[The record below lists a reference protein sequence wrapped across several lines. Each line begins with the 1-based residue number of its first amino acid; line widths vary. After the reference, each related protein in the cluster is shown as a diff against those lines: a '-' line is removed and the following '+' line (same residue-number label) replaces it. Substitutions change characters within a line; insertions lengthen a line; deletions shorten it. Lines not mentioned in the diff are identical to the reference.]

1 MAAPADGPRKA
12 SPAVNGS
19 SPRTSCRDTVDMKM
33 VTAYAMLA
41 SAPANTGIVNLALRA
56 SDRSTSGHRT
66 LFSTTTKAASA
77 SSDPENAISVVA
89 ETHPQPGARSKVK
102 VNNPIPV
109 LMSASPD
116 TSIRERH
123 QGQRQVEPED
133 PPPADGSGEQ
143 PADEWACRVP
153 QSRYAIGQSDRA
165 AGLAALVGVGQHA
178 DGHREDQGCADPLPP
193 GRQSAR
199 PETAPAHR
207 PPKPPRTT
215 RRPSAAS
222 FVGHPGKG
230 EVHREVVDL
239 HAEQCHRDGRQGPPR
254 PGLCSRRHRPTIRLP
269 GGQLALI

>member
-1 MAAPADGPRKA
+1 
-12 SPAVNGS
+12 
-19 SPRTSCRDTVDMKM
+19 M

-41 SAPANTGIVNLALRA
+41 TAAANTRIVNLALRA

-102 VNNPIPV
+102 GNNPIPV

-153 QSRYAIGQSDRA
+153 QSRYAIGQSDRV

-178 DGHREDQGCADPLPP
+178 DGHRGRSRLRRSLATWKAISTPRDGASAQATEAAPNNATPVSSVLRRPSGEGRDSSRSSRSAHRTVPSRRPSGSSSTGSLLPTASP
-193 GRQSAR
+193 DD
-199 PETAPAHR
+199 TAPR
-207 PPKPPRTT
+207 RSIGVNLTRRPRTT
-215 RRPSAAS
+215 GA
-222 FVGHPGKG
+222 
-230 EVHREVVDL
+230 
-239 HAEQCHRDGRQGPPR
+239 
-254 PGLCSRRHRPTIRLP
+254 
-269 GGQLALI
+269 